1 MARQLT
7 LNERIN
13 LRGNLERFRF
23 HVPLIRVHSKQLIQ
37 ICYELAGKTPSK
49 VVGALWPP
57 QPRKY
62 RR

>member
-23 HVPLIRVHSKQLIQ
+23 HVPLIRVHF
-37 ICYELAGKTPSK
+37 CYELAGKTPSK